1 MTIGI
6 GPPWQAL
13 SASYVPAM
21 GFPHG
26 NAPVFL
32 ISAAHLRFDH
42 EVTFCMIRQISFAG
56 YSPIGDLTAVSICIV
71 MACLIYFSYTNKTRS
86 FRVFISLIA
95 LITAAAVTNVI
106 TYTVAV
112 NGGHMALANG
122 LRCVFHALLYM
133 VFVHYVIYIIAVTRL
148 ERPEKGIYLSIALG
162 LLVLMTA
169 LEVIFLRQD
178 GGLFISEDGT
188 IIYRGRN
195 IFMYGYFAFVALNIL
210 LLIRVRNRLFRRVM
224 LGFYSSMA
232 VSFLMLAAQQ
242 LSAQNSYTLVTFL
255 YPVIAMFYV
264 MHSTPYDA
272 MLGAIDSSALG
283 NLVRYAYERKKDF
296 LFMSLYLHQF
306 NEEGKAFPEDMQATI
321 RRFSSDFFRSAVL
334 FQVDNGHEML
344 LIPLSRNP
352 DYEDRIRSILQ
363 AFEPEYKKFQFD
375 YKIVIGES
383 VEEISRKNEYVSF
396 VRHVHRRMAENSMHR
411 VTARDV
417 ERFSQYQIL
426 VKELESIHE
435 NADLDDPR
443 VLVLF
448 QPVLNIKTRKY
459 DSAEALMRLRMP
471 DGSMEYPNR
480 FIPLAEENGF
490 IHTLTE
496 IILHKTC
503 MTVKK
508 LLAAGYRFA
517 RVSVNVSALELKD
530 DHFCQDMIDI
540 ISGCGVPEDMIA
552 IELTESR
559 SDDDFILMKNKISE
573 LRAQGIKIY
582 LDDFGTGYSNME
594 RIMALPFDIIK
605 FDRSLVQASGSSE
618 RSEKLVEG
626 LAGMFSELHYSVL
639 YEGVESE
646 SDEKLCSGMYASY
659 LQGYRY
665 SRPIPPE
672 RLEEYFENDALPE
685 AGVKE
690 G

>member
-1 MTIGI
+1 
-6 GPPWQAL
+6 
-13 SASYVPAM
+13 
-21 GFPHG
+21 
-26 NAPVFL
+26 
-32 ISAAHLRFDH
+32 
-42 EVTFCMIRQISFAG
+42 MIRQITFAG
-56 YSPIGDLTAVSICIV
+56 YSPIGDLTAVSICVV

-86 FRVFISLIA
+86 FRVFISLIV
-95 LITAAAVTNVI
+95 LIAAAAITNVF

-112 NGGHMALANG
+112 HGGYIGLANG
-122 LRCVFHALLYM
+122 LRCAFHALLDL
-133 VFVHYVIYIIAVTRL
+133 VFVPYVIYIIAVTRV
-148 ERPEKGIYLSIALG
+148 EKPEKGIYFAVAAG
-162 LLVLMTA
+162 LLVLMTV
-169 LEVIFLRQD
+169 LEAVFVSQD
-178 GGLFISEDGT
+178 GGLFITGDGT
-188 IIYRGRN
+188 VSYRGRN
-195 IFMYGYFAFVALNIL
+195 MFMYGYLSFVALIIL

-232 VSFLMLAAQQ
+232 VSFGILAVQQ
-242 LSAQNSYTLVTFL
+242 LFRQNSYTVVTFL

-272 MLGAIDSSALG
+272 MMGAIDSSALG

-296 LFMSLYLHQF
+296 VFMSLYLHQF

-321 RRFSSDFFRSAVL
+321 RRFSSDFFRGAVL

-344 LIPLSRNP
+344 LIPVSRNP
-352 DYEDRIRSILQ
+352 DYEDRILRILQ

-383 VEEISRKNEYVSF
+383 VEDISRKNEYVSL
-396 VRHVHRRMAENSMHR
+396 VRHVHLRMAENSVYR
-411 VTARDV
+411 VTSKDV
-417 ERFSQYQIL
+417 ERFNSYEALI
-426 VKELESIHE
+426 KELESIH
-435 NADLDDPR
+435 NTADLNDPR

-448 QPVLNIKTRKY
+448 QPVLNIKTRQY
-459 DSAEALMRLRMP
+459 DSAEALMRLRLP
-471 DGSMEYPNR
+471 DGTMEYPDR

-490 IHTLTE
+490 IHTMTE

-503 MTVKK
+503 VEIKK
-508 LLAAGYRFA
+508 LLAAGCRFA

-530 DHFCQDMIDI
+530 DCFCQDMIDI
-540 ISGCGVPEDMIA
+540 ICNCGVPEDMIA

-559 SDDDFILMKNKISE
+559 SEDDFILMKNKISE
-573 LRAQGIKIY
+573 LRGQGIKIY

-626 LAGMFSELHYSVL
+626 LAGMFSELQYSVL

-646 SDEKLCSGMYASY
+646 SDEKLCSEMYASY

-665 SRPIPPE
+665 SRPIPAE
-672 RLEEYFENDALPE
+672 KLAEYFE
-685 AGVKE
+685 K
-690 G
+690 

>member
-1 MTIGI
+1 
-6 GPPWQAL
+6 
-13 SASYVPAM
+13 
-21 GFPHG
+21 
-26 NAPVFL
+26 
-32 ISAAHLRFDH
+32 
-42 EVTFCMIRQISFAG
+42 MIRQISFAG
-56 YSPIGDLTAVSICIV
+56 YSPIGDLTAVSICVV
-71 MACLIYFSYTNKTRS
+71 MACLIYFSYTQKTHS

-95 LITAAAVTNVI
+95 LIAAAAITNVI
-106 TYTVAV
+106 TYTAAV
-112 NGGHMALANG
+112 NGGHMKLANG

-133 VFVHYVIYIIAVTRL
+133 VFVHYVIYIISVTRV
-148 ERPEKGIYLSIALG
+148 ERPEKGVYMGVALG

-169 LEVIFLRQD
+169 LEIIFLSQD
-178 GGLFISEDGT
+178 GGLYIAGDGT
-188 IIYRGRN
+188 VSYRGRN
-195 IFMYGYFAFVALNIL
+195 IFMYGYLSFVALNIL

-232 VSFLMLAAQQ
+232 VSFLMLLLQQ
-242 LSAQNSYTLVTFL
+242 AYRQNSYTLVSFL

-272 MLGAIDSSALG
+272 MLGAIDSSAMG
-283 NLVRYAYERKKDF
+283 NLVRYAYDRKKDF

-383 VEEISRKNEYVSF
+383 VEDISRKNEYVSLM
-396 VRHVHRRMAENSMHR
+396 RHVHRRMAENSVYR
-411 VTARDV
+411 VTAKDV
-417 ERFSQYQIL
+417 ERFNQYEVL
-426 VKELESIHE
+426 VKELENIH
-435 NADLDDPR
+435 ACHDLDDPR
-443 VLVLF
+443 ILVLF

-471 DGSMEYPNR
+471 DGTMEYPDR

-490 IHTLTE
+490 IHTMTE

-503 MTVKK
+503 MAVKK
-508 LLAAGYRFA
+508 LLAAGCRFA

-530 DHFCQDMIDI
+530 DHFCQDITNI

-559 SDDDFILMKNKISE
+559 SDDDFMLMKTKITE
-573 LRAQGIKIY
+573 LRQQGIKIY

-626 LAGMFSELHYSVL
+626 LAGMFSELQYSVL

-646 SDEKLCSGMYASY
+646 SDEKLCSEMYASY
-659 LQGYRY
+659 LQGFRY
-665 SRPIPPE
+665 SGPIPPE
-672 RLEEYFENDALPE
+672 KLAEYFE
-685 AGVKE
+685 K
-690 G
+690 

>member
-1 MTIGI
+1 MTPQI
-6 GPPWQAL
+6 
-13 SASYVPAM
+13 
-21 GFPHG
+21 
-26 NAPVFL
+26 
-32 ISAAHLRFDH
+32 RFAD
-42 EVTFCMIRQISFAG
+42 
-56 YSPIGDLTAVSICIV
+56 YSPIGDLTAVSICAV
-71 MACLIYFSYTNKTRS
+71 MACLIYFSYTQKTRS
-86 FRVFISLIA
+86 FRVFISLLVLIA
-95 LITAAAVTNVI
+95 ATAITNVI

-112 NGGHMALANG
+112 SGRNMALANG
-122 LRCVFHALLYM
+122 LRCAFHALLYLI
-133 VFVHYVIYIIAVTRL
+133 FFHYVMYIIAVTRVG
-148 ERPEKGIYLSIALG
+148 RPKMFLYIAAALA
-162 LLVLMTA
+162 LLVAATA
-169 LEVIFLRQD
+169 AEVFFVCRGD
-178 GGLFISEDGT
+178 GLFVGADGT
-188 IIYRGRN
+188 VAYRGRN
-195 IFMYGYFAFVALNIL
+195 VFLYGYLGYLALCIIL
-210 LLIRVRNRLFRRVM
+210 LFQVRNRVFRRVM
-224 LGFYSSMA
+224 LGFYSSIA
-232 VSFLMLAAQQ
+232 ASFLMLFLQQ
-242 LSAQNSYTLVTFL
+242 LSHQNSYTLVTFL

-272 MLGAIDSSALG
+272 MMGAIDSSAMG

-296 LFMSLYLHQF
+296 VFMSLYLHQF

-321 RRFSSDFFRSAVL
+321 RRFSSDFFRDAVL

-344 LIPLSRNP
+344 LIPVSRNP

-383 VEEISRKNEYVSF
+383 VEDISRKNEYVSL
-396 VRHVHRRMAENSMHR
+396 VRHVHRRMAENSVYR
-411 VTARDV
+411 VTSKDV
-417 ERFSQYQIL
+417 ERFNRYEL
-426 VKELESIHE
+426 MVKELENIH
-435 NADLDDPR
+435 AGHDLDDPR
-443 VLVLF
+443 ILVLF

-471 DGSMEYPNR
+471 DGSIEYPDH

-503 MTVKK
+503 LTVKK
-508 LLAAGYRFA
+508 LLAAGCRFA

-530 DHFCQDMIDI
+530 DRFCQDIINI

-559 SDDDFILMKNKISE
+559 SYDDFLLMKNKISE
-573 LRAQGIKIY
+573 LREQGIKIY

-626 LAGMFSELHYSVL
+626 LAGMFSELQYSVL

-646 SDEKLCSGMYASY
+646 SDERMCSGMYASY

-672 RLEEYFENDALPE
+672 RLEDYFENDSLPE
-685 AGVKE
+685 IGAKE

>member
-1 MTIGI
+1 MTPQI
-6 GPPWQAL
+6 
-13 SASYVPAM
+13 
-21 GFPHG
+21 
-26 NAPVFL
+26 
-32 ISAAHLRFDH
+32 RFAD
-42 EVTFCMIRQISFAG
+42 
-56 YSPIGDLTAVSICIV
+56 YSPIGDLTAVSICAV
-71 MACLIYFSYTNKTRS
+71 MACLIYFSYTQKTRS
-86 FRVFISLIA
+86 FRVFISLLVLIA
-95 LITAAAVTNVI
+95 ATAITNVI

-112 NGGHMALANG
+112 SGRNMALANG
-122 LRCVFHALLYM
+122 LRCAFHALLYLI
-133 VFVHYVIYIIAVTRL
+133 FFHYVMYIIAVTRVG
-148 ERPEKGIYLSIALG
+148 RPKMFLYIAAALA
-162 LLVLMTA
+162 LLVAATA
-169 LEVIFLRQD
+169 AEVFFVCRGD
-178 GGLFISEDGT
+178 GLFVGADGT
-188 IIYRGRN
+188 VAYRGRN
-195 IFMYGYFAFVALNIL
+195 VFLYGYLGYLALCIIL
-210 LLIRVRNRLFRRVM
+210 LFQVRNRVFRRVM
-224 LGFYSSMA
+224 LGFYSSIA
-232 VSFLMLAAQQ
+232 ASFLMLFLQQ
-242 LSAQNSYTLVTFL
+242 LSHQNSYTLVTFL

-264 MHSTPYDA
+264 MHSTPYDT
-272 MLGAIDSSALG
+272 MIGAIDSSALG
-283 NLVRYAYERKKDF
+283 NLVHYAYERKKDF
-296 LFMSLYLHQF
+296 VFMSLYLHQF

-321 RRFSSDFFRSAVL
+321 RRFSSDFFRDAVL

-344 LIPLSRNP
+344 LIPVSRNP

-383 VEEISRKNEYVSF
+383 VEDISRKNEYVSL
-396 VRHVHRRMAENSMHR
+396 VRHVHRRMAENSVYR
-411 VTARDV
+411 VTSKDV
-417 ERFSQYQIL
+417 ERFNRYEL
-426 VKELESIHE
+426 MVKELENIH
-435 NADLDDPR
+435 AGHDLDDPR
-443 VLVLF
+443 ILVLF

-471 DGSMEYPNR
+471 DGSIEYPDH

-503 MTVKK
+503 LTVKK
-508 LLAAGYRFA
+508 LLAAGCRFA

-530 DHFCQDMIDI
+530 DRFCQDIINI

-559 SDDDFILMKNKISE
+559 SYDDFLLMKNKISE
-573 LRAQGIKIY
+573 LREQGIKIY

-626 LAGMFSELHYSVL
+626 LAGMFSELQYSVL

-646 SDEKLCSGMYASY
+646 SDERMCSGMYASY

-672 RLEEYFENDALPE
+672 RLEDYFENDSLPE
-685 AGVKE
+685 IGAKE

>member
-1 MTIGI
+1 MTPQI
-6 GPPWQAL
+6 
-13 SASYVPAM
+13 
-21 GFPHG
+21 
-26 NAPVFL
+26 
-32 ISAAHLRFDH
+32 RFAD
-42 EVTFCMIRQISFAG
+42 
-56 YSPIGDLTAVSICIV
+56 YSPIGDLTAVSICAV
-71 MACLIYFSYTNKTRS
+71 MACLIYFSYTQKTRS
-86 FRVFISLIA
+86 FRVFISLLV
-95 LITAAAVTNVI
+95 LIAAAAITNVI
-106 TYTVAV
+106 AYTVAV
-112 NGGHMALANG
+112 NGRHIALANG
-122 LRCVFHALLYM
+122 LRCTFHALLYLI
-133 VFVHYVIYIIAVTRL
+133 FFHYVMYIIAVTRVG
-148 ERPEKGIYLSIALG
+148 RPKMFLYIAAALA
-162 LLVLMTA
+162 LLIAATA
-169 LEVIFLRQD
+169 AEVYFVCRGD
-178 GGLFISEDGT
+178 GLFVGADGT
-188 IIYRGRN
+188 VAYRGRN
-195 IFMYGYFAFVALNIL
+195 VFLYGYLGYLALSIF
-210 LLIRVRNRLFRRVM
+210 LLIQVRNRVFRRVM
-224 LGFYSSMA
+224 LGFYSSIA
-232 VSFLMLAAQQ
+232 VSFLMLFLQQ
-242 LSAQNSYTLVTFL
+242 LSHQNSYTLVTFL

-264 MHSTPYDA
+264 MHSTPYDT
-272 MLGAIDSSALG
+272 MIGAIDSSALG
-283 NLVRYAYERKKDF
+283 NLVHYAYERKKDF

-321 RRFSSDFFRSAVL
+321 RRFSSDFFRDAVL

-344 LIPLSRNP
+344 LIPVSRNP
-352 DYEDRIRSILQ
+352 DYEDRILRILQ

-383 VEEISRKNEYVSF
+383 VEDISRKNEYVSL
-396 VRHVHRRMAENSMHR
+396 VRHVHRRMAENSVYR
-411 VTARDV
+411 VTSKDV
-417 ERFSQYQIL
+417 ERFNQYEVL
-426 VKELESIHE
+426 VKELENIH
-435 NADLDDPR
+435 AGHDLDDPR
-443 VLVLF
+443 ILVLF

-471 DGSMEYPNR
+471 DGSIEYPDH

-503 MTVKK
+503 LTVKK
-508 LLAAGYRFA
+508 LLAAGCRFA

-530 DHFCQDMIDI
+530 DRFCQDIIKI

-559 SDDDFILMKNKISE
+559 SYDDFLLMKNKISE
-573 LRAQGIKIY
+573 LREQGIKIY

-618 RSEKLVEG
+618 RSEKLVER
-626 LAGMFSELHYSVL
+626 LAGMFSELQYSVL

-646 SDEKLCSGMYASY
+646 SDERMCSGMYASY

-672 RLEEYFENDALPE
+672 RLEDYFENDSLPE
-685 AGVKE
+685 IGAKE

>member
-1 MTIGI
+1 MT
-6 GPPWQAL
+6 P
-13 SASYVPAM
+13 
-21 GFPHG
+21 
-26 NAPVFL
+26 
-32 ISAAHLRFDH
+32 
-42 EVTFCMIRQISFAG
+42 QISFAG
-56 YSPIGDLTAVSICIV
+56 YSPIGDLTAVSICAV
-71 MACLIYFSYTNKTRS
+71 MACLIYFSYTQKTRS
-86 FRVFISLIA
+86 FRVFISLLV
-95 LITAAAVTNVI
+95 LIAAAAITNVI

-112 NGGHMALANG
+112 SGRNMALANG
-122 LRCVFHALLYM
+122 LRCAFHGLLYL
-133 VFVHYVIYIIAVTRL
+133 VFVHYVMYIIAVTRVGKPKMFL
-148 ERPEKGIYLSIALG
+148 YIAAALA
-162 LLVLMTA
+162 LLIAATA
-169 LEVIFLRQD
+169 AEVFFVCRGD
-178 GGLFISEDGT
+178 GLFVGADGT
-188 IIYRGRN
+188 VAYRGRN
-195 IFMYGYFAFVALNIL
+195 VFMYGYLGYLALCTIL
-210 LLIRVRNRLFRRVM
+210 LIQVRNRVFRRVM
-224 LGFYSSMA
+224 LGFYSSIA
-232 VSFLMLAAQQ
+232 VSFLMLFLQQ
-242 LSAQNSYTLVTFL
+242 LSHQNSYTLVTFL

-272 MLGAIDSSALG
+272 MMGAIDSSALG

-296 LFMSLYLHQF
+296 VFMSLYLHQF
-306 NEEGKAFPEDMQATI
+306 NEEGKAFPEDMQPTI
-321 RRFSSDFFRSAVL
+321 RRFSSDFFRDAVL

-344 LIPLSRNP
+344 LIPVSRNP
-352 DYEDRIRSILQ
+352 DYEDRILRILQ

-383 VEEISRKNEYVSF
+383 VEDISRKNEYVSL
-396 VRHVHRRMAENSMHR
+396 VRHVHRRMAENSVYR
-411 VTARDV
+411 VTSKDV
-417 ERFSQYQIL
+417 ERFNQYEVL
-426 VKELESIHE
+426 VKELENIH
-435 NADLDDPR
+435 AGHDLDDPR
-443 VLVLF
+443 ILVLF

-471 DGSMEYPNR
+471 DGSIEYPDR

-503 MTVKK
+503 LTIKK
-508 LLAAGYRFA
+508 LLAAGCRFA

-530 DHFCQDMIDI
+530 DRFCQDIINI

-559 SDDDFILMKNKISE
+559 SYDDFLLMKNKISE
-573 LRAQGIKIY
+573 LREQGIKIY

-626 LAGMFSELHYSVL
+626 LAGMFSELQYSVL

-646 SDEKLCSGMYASY
+646 SDEKMCSGMYASY

-672 RLEEYFENDALPE
+672 RLEDYFENDSLPE
-685 AGVKE
+685 IGAKE

>member
-1 MTIGI
+1 MTPQI
-6 GPPWQAL
+6 
-13 SASYVPAM
+13 
-21 GFPHG
+21 
-26 NAPVFL
+26 
-32 ISAAHLRFDH
+32 RFAD
-42 EVTFCMIRQISFAG
+42 
-56 YSPIGDLTAVSICIV
+56 YSPIGDLTAVSICAV
-71 MACLIYFSYTNKTRS
+71 MACLIYFSYTQKTRS
-86 FRVFISLIA
+86 FRVFISLLV
-95 LITAAAVTNVI
+95 LIAAAAITNVI
-106 TYTVAV
+106 AYTVAV
-112 NGGHMALANG
+112 SGRNMALANG
-122 LRCVFHALLYM
+122 LRCAFHGLLYLIFFHYVMYIIVVTRVGRPKMFLYIAAALALLVAATAAE
-133 VFVHYVIYIIAVTRL
+133 VFFVCR
-148 ERPEKGIYLSIALG
+148 G
-162 LLVLMTA
+162 
-169 LEVIFLRQD
+169 D
-178 GGLFISEDGT
+178 GLFIDADGT
-188 IIYRGRN
+188 VAYRGRN
-195 IFMYGYFAFVALNIL
+195 VFLYGYLGYLALCIIL
-210 LLIRVRNRLFRRVM
+210 LFQVRNRVFRRVM
-224 LGFYSSMA
+224 LGFYSSIA
-232 VSFLMLAAQQ
+232 VSFLMLSLQQ
-242 LSAQNSYTLVTFL
+242 LSHQNSYTLVTFL

-272 MLGAIDSSALG
+272 MMGAIDSSAMG

-296 LFMSLYLHQF
+296 VFMSLYLHQF

-321 RRFSSDFFRSAVL
+321 RRFSSDFFRDAVL

-344 LIPLSRNP
+344 LIPVSRNP
-352 DYEDRIRSILQ
+352 DYEDRILRILQ

-383 VEEISRKNEYVSF
+383 VEDISRKNEYVSL
-396 VRHVHRRMAENSMHR
+396 VRHVHRRMAENSVYR
-411 VTARDV
+411 VTSKDV
-417 ERFSQYQIL
+417 ERFNQYEVL
-426 VKELESIHE
+426 VKELENIH
-435 NADLDDPR
+435 AGHDLDDPR
-443 VLVLF
+443 ILVLF

-471 DGSMEYPNR
+471 DGSIEYPDH

-503 MTVKK
+503 LTVKK
-508 LLAAGYRFA
+508 LLAAGCRFA

-530 DHFCQDMIDI
+530 DRFCQDIINI

-559 SDDDFILMKNKISE
+559 SYDDFLLMKNKISE
-573 LRAQGIKIY
+573 LREQGIKIY

-626 LAGMFSELHYSVL
+626 LAGMFSELQYSVL

-646 SDEKLCSGMYASY
+646 SDEKMCSGMYASY

-672 RLEEYFENDALPE
+672 RLEDYFENDSLPE
-685 AGVKE
+685 IGVKE

>member
-1 MTIGI
+1 MTPQI
-6 GPPWQAL
+6 
-13 SASYVPAM
+13 
-21 GFPHG
+21 
-26 NAPVFL
+26 
-32 ISAAHLRFDH
+32 RFAD
-42 EVTFCMIRQISFAG
+42 
-56 YSPIGDLTAVSICIV
+56 YSPIGDLTAVSICAV
-71 MACLIYFSYTNKTRS
+71 MACLIYFSYTQKTRS
-86 FRVFISLIA
+86 FRVFISLLA
-95 LITAAAVTNVI
+95 LIAAAAITNVI
-106 TYTVAV
+106 TYSVAV
-112 NGGHMALANG
+112 GGRNMALANG
-122 LRCVFHALLYM
+122 LRCAFHAQLYL
-133 VFVHYVIYIIAVTRL
+133 VFVHYVMYIIAVARVGKPKMVL
-148 ERPEKGIYLSIALG
+148 YIAAALA
-162 LLVLMTA
+162 LLVGATA
-169 LEVIFLRQD
+169 AEVFFVSRGD
-178 GGLFISEDGT
+178 GLFVGADGT
-188 IIYRGRN
+188 VVYRGRN
-195 IFMYGYFAFVALNIL
+195 VFMYGYLAYLAMNIIL
-210 LLIRVRNRLFRRVM
+210 LFQVRQRVFRRVI
-224 LGFYSSMA
+224 LGFYSSIA
-232 VSFLMLAAQQ
+232 VSFLMLFLQQ
-242 LSAQNSYTLVTFL
+242 LSHQNSYTLVTFL

-272 MLGAIDSSALG
+272 MMGAIDSSAMG

-296 LFMSLYLHQF
+296 VFMSLYLHQF

-321 RRFSSDFFRSAVL
+321 RRFSSDFFRDAVL

-344 LIPLSRNP
+344 LIPVSRNP
-352 DYEDRIRSILQ
+352 DYEDRILRILQ

-383 VEEISRKNEYVSF
+383 VEDISRKNEYVSL
-396 VRHVHRRMAENSMHR
+396 VRHVHRRMAENSVYR
-411 VTARDV
+411 VTSKDV
-417 ERFSQYQIL
+417 ERFNQYEVL
-426 VKELESIHE
+426 VKELESIH
-435 NADLDDPR
+435 AGHDLDDPR
-443 VLVLF
+443 ILVLF

-471 DGSMEYPNR
+471 DGSIEYPDH

-503 MTVKK
+503 LTVKK
-508 LLAAGYRFA
+508 LLAAGCRFA

-530 DHFCQDMIDI
+530 DRFCQDIIKI

-559 SDDDFILMKNKISE
+559 SYDDFLLMKNKISE
-573 LRAQGIKIY
+573 LREQGIKIY

-618 RSEKLVEG
+618 RSEKLVER
-626 LAGMFSELHYSVL
+626 LAGMFSELQYSVL

-646 SDEKLCSGMYASY
+646 SDERMCSGMYASY

-672 RLEEYFENDALPE
+672 RLEDYFENDSLPE
-685 AGVKE
+685 IGAKE

>member
-1 MTIGI
+1 MTPQI
-6 GPPWQAL
+6 
-13 SASYVPAM
+13 
-21 GFPHG
+21 
-26 NAPVFL
+26 
-32 ISAAHLRFDH
+32 RFAD
-42 EVTFCMIRQISFAG
+42 
-56 YSPIGDLTAVSICIV
+56 YSPIGDLTAVSICAV
-71 MACLIYFSYTNKTRS
+71 MACLIYFSYTQKTRS
-86 FRVFISLIA
+86 FRVFISLLV
-95 LITAAAVTNVI
+95 LIAAAAITNVI

-112 NGGHMALANG
+112 SGRNMALANG
-122 LRCVFHALLYM
+122 LRCAFHGLLYL
-133 VFVHYVIYIIAVTRL
+133 VFVHYVMYIIAVTRVGKPKMFL
-148 ERPEKGIYLSIALG
+148 YIAAALA
-162 LLVLMTA
+162 LLIAATA
-169 LEVIFLRQD
+169 AEVFFVCRGD
-178 GGLFISEDGT
+178 GLFVGADGT
-188 IIYRGRN
+188 VAYRGRN
-195 IFMYGYFAFVALNIL
+195 VFMYGYLGYLALCTIL
-210 LLIRVRNRLFRRVM
+210 LIQVRNRVFRRVM
-224 LGFYSSMA
+224 LGFYSSIA
-232 VSFLMLAAQQ
+232 VSFLMLFLQQ
-242 LSAQNSYTLVTFL
+242 LSHQNSYTLVTFL

-272 MLGAIDSSALG
+272 MMGAIDSSALG

-296 LFMSLYLHQF
+296 VFMSLYLHQF
-306 NEEGKAFPEDMQATI
+306 NEEGKAFPEDMQPTI
-321 RRFSSDFFRSAVL
+321 RRFSSDFFRDAVL

-344 LIPLSRNP
+344 LIPVSRNP
-352 DYEDRIRSILQ
+352 DYEDRILRILQ

-383 VEEISRKNEYVSF
+383 VEDISRKNEYVSL
-396 VRHVHRRMAENSMHR
+396 VRHVHRRMAENSVYR
-411 VTARDV
+411 VTSKDV
-417 ERFSQYQIL
+417 ERFNQYEVL
-426 VKELESIHE
+426 VKELENIH
-435 NADLDDPR
+435 AGHDLDDPR
-443 VLVLF
+443 ILVLF

-471 DGSMEYPNR
+471 DGSIEYPDR

-503 MTVKK
+503 LTVKK
-508 LLAAGYRFA
+508 LLAAGCRFA

-530 DHFCQDMIDI
+530 DRFCQDIINI

-559 SDDDFILMKNKISE
+559 SYDDFLLMKNKISE
-573 LRAQGIKIY
+573 LREQGIKIY

-626 LAGMFSELHYSVL
+626 LAGMFSELQYSVL

-646 SDEKLCSGMYASY
+646 SDEKMCSGMYASY

-672 RLEEYFENDALPE
+672 RLEDYFENDSLPE
-685 AGVKE
+685 IGAKE

>member
-1 MTIGI
+1 MTPQI
-6 GPPWQAL
+6 
-13 SASYVPAM
+13 
-21 GFPHG
+21 
-26 NAPVFL
+26 
-32 ISAAHLRFDH
+32 RFAD
-42 EVTFCMIRQISFAG
+42 
-56 YSPIGDLTAVSICIV
+56 YSPIGDLTAVSICAV
-71 MACLIYFSYTNKTRS
+71 MACLIYFSYTQKTRS
-86 FRVFISLIA
+86 FRVFISLLV
-95 LITAAAVTNVI
+95 LIAAAAITNVI

-112 NGGHMALANG
+112 SGRNMALANG
-122 LRCVFHALLYM
+122 LRCAFHGLLYL
-133 VFVHYVIYIIAVTRL
+133 VFVHYVMYIIAVTRVGKPKMFL
-148 ERPEKGIYLSIALG
+148 YIAAALA
-162 LLVLMTA
+162 LLIAATA
-169 LEVIFLRQD
+169 AEVFFVCRGD
-178 GGLFISEDGT
+178 GLFVGADGT
-188 IIYRGRN
+188 VAYRGRN
-195 IFMYGYFAFVALNIL
+195 IFMYGYLGYLALCTIL
-210 LLIRVRNRLFRRVM
+210 LVQVRNRVFRRVM
-224 LGFYSSMA
+224 LGFYSSIA
-232 VSFLMLAAQQ
+232 VSFLMLFLQQ
-242 LSAQNSYTLVTFL
+242 LSHQNSYTLVTFL

-272 MLGAIDSSALG
+272 MMGAIDSSALS
-283 NLVRYAYERKKDF
+283 NLVHYAYERKKDF

-321 RRFSSDFFRSAVL
+321 RRFSSDFFRDAVL

-344 LIPLSRNP
+344 LIPVSRNP
-352 DYEDRIRSILQ
+352 DYEDRILRILQ
-363 AFEPEYKKFQFD
+363 AFELEYKKFQFD

-383 VEEISRKNEYVSF
+383 VEDISRKNEYVSL
-396 VRHVHRRMAENSMHR
+396 VRHVHRRMAENSVYR
-411 VTARDV
+411 VTSKDV
-417 ERFSQYQIL
+417 ERFNQYEVL
-426 VKELESIHE
+426 VKELENIH
-435 NADLDDPR
+435 AGHDLDDPR
-443 VLVLF
+443 ILVLF

-471 DGSMEYPNR
+471 DGSIEYPDH

-503 MTVKK
+503 LTVKK
-508 LLAAGYRFA
+508 LLAAGCRFA

-530 DHFCQDMIDI
+530 DRFCQDIINI

-559 SDDDFILMKNKISE
+559 SYDDFLLMKNKISE
-573 LRAQGIKIY
+573 LREQGIKIY

-605 FDRSLVQASGSSE
+605 FDRSLVQASESSE

-626 LAGMFSELHYSVL
+626 LAGMFSELQYSVL

-646 SDEKLCSGMYASY
+646 SDEKMCSGMYASY

-672 RLEEYFENDALPE
+672 RLEDYFENDSLPE
-685 AGVKE
+685 TGAKE

>member
-1 MTIGI
+1 MT
-6 GPPWQAL
+6 P
-13 SASYVPAM
+13 
-21 GFPHG
+21 
-26 NAPVFL
+26 
-32 ISAAHLRFDH
+32 
-42 EVTFCMIRQISFAG
+42 QISFAG
-56 YSPIGDLTAVSICIV
+56 YSPIGDLTAVSICAV
-71 MACLIYFSYTNKTRS
+71 MACLIYFSYTQKTRS
-86 FRVFISLIA
+86 FRVFISLLV
-95 LITAAAVTNVI
+95 LIAAAAITNVI

-112 NGGHMALANG
+112 GGRNMALANG
-122 LRCVFHALLYM
+122 LRCAFHGLLYL
-133 VFVHYVIYIIAVTRL
+133 VFVHYVMYIIAVTRVGKPKMFL
-148 ERPEKGIYLSIALG
+148 YIAAALA
-162 LLVLMTA
+162 LLIAATA
-169 LEVIFLRQD
+169 AEVFFVCRGD
-178 GGLFISEDGT
+178 GLFVGADGT
-188 IIYRGRN
+188 VAYRGRN
-195 IFMYGYFAFVALNIL
+195 IFMYGYLGYLALCTIL
-210 LLIRVRNRLFRRVM
+210 LIQVRNRVFRRVM
-224 LGFYSSMA
+224 LGFYSSIA
-232 VSFLMLAAQQ
+232 VSFLMLFLQQ
-242 LSAQNSYTLVTFL
+242 LSHQNSYTLVTFL

-272 MLGAIDSSALG
+272 MMGAIDSSALG

-296 LFMSLYLHQF
+296 VFMSLYLHQF
-306 NEEGKAFPEDMQATI
+306 NEEGKAFPEDMQPTI
-321 RRFSSDFFRSAVL
+321 RRFSSDFFRDAVL

-344 LIPLSRNP
+344 LIPVSRNP
-352 DYEDRIRSILQ
+352 DYEDRILRILQ

-383 VEEISRKNEYVSF
+383 VEDISRKNEYVSL
-396 VRHVHRRMAENSMHR
+396 VRHVHRRMAENSVYR
-411 VTARDV
+411 VTSKDV
-417 ERFSQYQIL
+417 ERFNQYEVL
-426 VKELESIHE
+426 VKELENIH
-435 NADLDDPR
+435 AGHDLDDPR
-443 VLVLF
+443 ILVLF

-471 DGSMEYPNR
+471 DGSIEYPDR

-503 MTVKK
+503 LTIKK
-508 LLAAGYRFA
+508 LLAAGCRFA

-530 DHFCQDMIDI
+530 DRFCQDIINI

-559 SDDDFILMKNKISE
+559 SYDDFLLMKNKISE
-573 LRAQGIKIY
+573 LREQGIKIY

-626 LAGMFSELHYSVL
+626 LAGMFSELQYSVL

-646 SDEKLCSGMYASY
+646 SDEKMCSGMYASY

-672 RLEEYFENDALPE
+672 RLEDYFENDSLPE
-685 AGVKE
+685 IGAKE

>member
-1 MTIGI
+1 MTPQI
-6 GPPWQAL
+6 
-13 SASYVPAM
+13 
-21 GFPHG
+21 
-26 NAPVFL
+26 
-32 ISAAHLRFDH
+32 RFAD
-42 EVTFCMIRQISFAG
+42 
-56 YSPIGDLTAVSICIV
+56 YSPIGDLTAVSICAV
-71 MACLIYFSYTNKTRS
+71 MACLIYFSYTQKSRS
-86 FRVFISLIA
+86 FRVFISLLV
-95 LITAAAVTNVI
+95 LIAAAAITNVI
-106 TYTVAV
+106 AYTVAV
-112 NGGHMALANG
+112 NGRHVALANG
-122 LRCVFHALLYM
+122 LRCTFHGLLYL
-133 VFVHYVIYIIAVTRL
+133 VFVHYVMYIIAVTRVG
-148 ERPEKGIYLSIALG
+148 RPKVFLYIAAALA
-162 LLVLMTA
+162 LLVAATA
-169 LEVIFLRQD
+169 AEVFFVCRGD
-178 GGLFISEDGT
+178 GLFVGADGT
-188 IIYRGRN
+188 VAYRGRN
-195 IFMYGYFAFVALNIL
+195 VFLYGYLGYLALCIIL
-210 LLIRVRNRLFRRVM
+210 LFQVRNRVFRRVM
-224 LGFYSSMA
+224 LGFYSSIA
-232 VSFLMLAAQQ
+232 VSFLMLFLQQ
-242 LSAQNSYTLVTFL
+242 LSHQNSYTLVTFL

-264 MHSTPYDA
+264 MHSTPYDT
-272 MLGAIDSSALG
+272 MIGAIDSSALG
-283 NLVRYAYERKKDF
+283 NLVHYAYERKKDF

-321 RRFSSDFFRSAVL
+321 RRFSSDFFRDAVL

-344 LIPLSRNP
+344 LIPVSRNP
-352 DYEDRIRSILQ
+352 DYEDRILRILQ

-383 VEEISRKNEYVSF
+383 VEDISRKNEYVSL
-396 VRHVHRRMAENSMHR
+396 VRHVHRRMAENSVYR
-411 VTARDV
+411 VTSKDV
-417 ERFSQYQIL
+417 ERFNQYEVL
-426 VKELESIHE
+426 VKELENIH
-435 NADLDDPR
+435 ACHDLDDPR
-443 VLVLF
+443 ILVLF

-471 DGSMEYPNR
+471 DGSIEYPDH

-503 MTVKK
+503 LTVKK
-508 LLAAGYRFA
+508 LLAAGCRFA

-530 DHFCQDMIDI
+530 DRFCQDIIKI

-559 SDDDFILMKNKISE
+559 SYDDFLLMKNKISE
-573 LRAQGIKIY
+573 LREQGIKIY

-626 LAGMFSELHYSVL
+626 LAGMFSELQYSVL

-646 SDEKLCSGMYASY
+646 SDERMCSGMYASY

-672 RLEEYFENDALPE
+672 RLEDYFENDSLPE
-685 AGVKE
+685 IGAKE

>member
-1 MTIGI
+1 
-6 GPPWQAL
+6 
-13 SASYVPAM
+13 
-21 GFPHG
+21 
-26 NAPVFL
+26 
-32 ISAAHLRFDH
+32 
-42 EVTFCMIRQISFAG
+42 MIRQITFAG

-95 LITAAAVTNVI
+95 LITAAAITNVV

-133 VFVHYVIYIIAVTRL
+133 VFVHYVIYIIAVTRV
-148 ERPEKGIYLSIALG
+148 EWPEKGVYIAIALG
-162 LLVLMTA
+162 LFVLMTA
-169 LEVIFLRQD
+169 LEAVFLRQD
-178 GGLFISEDGT
+178 GGLFIAGDGT
-188 IIYRGRN
+188 IVYRGRN
-195 IFMYGYFAFVALNIL
+195 IFMYGYLAFVALNIL
-210 LLIRVRNRLFRRVM
+210 LLVRVRNRLFRRVM

-232 VSFLMLAAQQ
+232 VSFLMLAVQQ

-272 MLGAIDSSALG
+272 LLGAIDSSALG
-283 NLVRYAYERKKDF
+283 SLVRYAHERKKDF
-296 LFMSLYLHQF
+296 VFMSLYLHQF
-306 NEEGKAFPEDMQATI
+306 NDEGKALPEDLQAAV
-321 RRFSSDFFRSAVL
+321 RRFSSDFFRGAVL
-334 FQVDNGHEML
+334 FQVDKGHEML
-344 LIPLSRNP
+344 LIPVKRNP
-352 DYEDRIRSILQ
+352 DYEDRIRSILH
-363 AFEPEYKKFQFD
+363 AFEPEYAKFQYD

-383 VEEISRKNEYVSF
+383 VDEISRKNEYVSF
-396 VRHVHRRMAENSMHR
+396 VRHVHRRMAENSVYR
-411 VTARDV
+411 VTSKDV
-417 ERFSQYQIL
+417 ERFNSYEVL

-448 QPVLNIKTRKY
+448 QPVLNIKTHKY
-459 DSAEALMRLRMP
+459 DSAEALMRLRLP
-471 DGSMEYPNR
+471 DGTMEYPDR

-490 IHTLTE
+490 IHTMTE

-503 MTVKK
+503 MAVKK
-508 LLAAGYRFA
+508 LLAAGCRFA

-530 DHFCQDMIDI
+530 DRFCQDMIDI
-540 ISGCGVPEDMIA
+540 ISGCGIPVDMIA

-605 FDRSLVQASGSSE
+605 FDRSLVQASGASQ

-626 LAGMFSELHYSVL
+626 LAGMFSELQYSVL

-646 SDEKLCSGMYASY
+646 SDEKLCSEMYASY

-672 RLEEYFENDALPE
+672 KLEEYFENDSRPE